1 MYKLTNLKTGET
13 MTYENLWE
21 AEMIRK
27 ACIMMN
33 NDHGMKPRDTKKN
46 YLIEKI

>member
-1 MYKLTNLKTGET
+1 MYKLTNIKTGET
-13 MTYENLWE
+13 VTFENLWE

-33 NDHGMKPRDTKKN
+33 NHRGMKPRDNKN
-46 YLIEKI
+46 NYTIEQI